1 MSGVGT
7 FDTRHTVELA
17 RQAEQAGADGVLVVS
32 PYYSRPP
39 QDALEAHF
47 REVAD
52 ASGLPL
58 VLYDIPGRTGTR
70 IEPET
75 LIRLAEHPRIVAVK
89 DCSYDF
95 LGTQKVLGRTDLA
108 YYAGCDEHVLALYAV
123 GAAGYVSTVANV
135 VPAQLRAIL
144 DAFEAGD
151 TPVSARLQQ
160 RATPLIELMMAAG
173 LPCTVTAK
181 ALLNSL
187 GLPGVRCV
195 RRCGPPTGMRSTD
208 WWRLTRSSSPDD
220 RGGPESAPGTH
231 RSAKTGAQYLVSMS
245 LYVPLSGTTLS
256 LPIVTST
263 SLGRYVSSRLVVR
276 SQAMS
281 RLSSAQASR
290 WSPRTLVI
298 SFPVRGS
305 RIEEYDFPGDPPT
318 SLVRPR
324 AASRRFGDSRAS
336 TSARRYFSSGGAAI
350 LSPSRP

>member
-1 MSGVGT
+1 MTNPATSAPPPFGRALCAMVTPFTEAGALDLPGAQLLAVRLVSEGCDGLVLSGTTGESPTTSDAEKAALVTAVREAVGDGVPLVSGVGT
-7 FDTRHTVELA
+7 SDTRHTVELA

-108 YYAGCDEHVLALYAV
+108 YYAGCDEHILALYAV

-173 LPCTVTAK
+173 LPGTVTAK

-187 GLPGVRCV
+187 GLPGGSVR
-195 RRCGPPTGMRSTD
+195 
-208 WWRLTRSSSPDD
+208 
-220 RGGPESAPGTH
+220 AP
-231 RSAKTGAQYLVSMS
+231 L
-245 LYVPLSGTTLS
+245 
-256 LPIVTST
+256 
-263 SLGRYVSSRLVVR
+263 
-276 SQAMS
+276 
-281 RLSSAQASR
+281 
-290 WSPRTLVI
+290 
-298 SFPVRGS
+298 
-305 RIEEYDFPGDPPT
+305 
-318 SLVRPR
+318 R
-324 AASRRFGDSRAS
+324 AAGRDAVDGLV
-336 TSARRYFSSGGAAI
+336 AAYEGFVAG
-350 LSPSRP
+350 